1 MKQKL
6 SIILGIVV
14 VVVMGVIIFNQNKN
28 KTSTLVA
35 GESNRKCFAYYQEA
49 TKDAPY
55 RVDEY
60 IDIAIDGTKVSGVKH
75 GTQNGPDMT
84 NGYAGTLSGTIA
96 ENNLDLLYAY
106 KVEGSKNTEKEIYK
120 MTKRGLEKWRYPLLQ
135 EVGMLVPDLSKEYKV
150 LKYDAVDCAVATLPT
165 KYITSVGAW
174 PPEVKF
180 TEGKELICKE
190 GGAPEAPNGITTKKV
205 LSNSVP
211 YCVTIASEGA
221 AGSTYVTYTY
231 ATDMEGA
238 LAEIKFVLKATQC
251 MNYSNPKQAECLAER
266 SSFNP
271 DTLAEKVMDA
281 SR

>member
-1 MKQKL
+1 MKQKI
-6 SIILGIVV
+6 SIILGIIV
-14 VVVMGVIIFNQNKN
+14 VVVMGIIIFKQNK
-28 KTSTLVA
+28 
-35 GESNRKCFAYYQEA
+35 SNNGDMLAQDGARKCYAYYQEA

-60 IDIAIDGTKVSGVKH
+60 IDISVNGANVTGVKH
-75 GTQNGPDMT
+75 GTQTGPDMM
-84 NGYAGTLSGTIA
+84 NGYSGTLTGTIA
-96 ENNLDLLYAY
+96 DNNLDLLYAY

-120 MTKRGLEKWRYPLLQ
+120 LKKNVLEKWRYPLIQ
-135 EVGMLVPDLSKEYKV
+135 EVGMLVPDISKEYKV
-150 LKYDAVDCAVATLPT
+150 LKYNDVDCDVATLPM

-180 TEGKELICKE
+180 TEGKELVCKE
-190 GGAPEAPNGITTKKV
+190 GGAPESPNGITAKKV

-211 YCVTIASEGA
+211 YCVTIKSEGA
-221 AGSTYVTYTY
+221 AGSTYITYTY
-231 ATDMEGA
+231 STDMEGA

-251 MNYSNPKQAECLAER
+251 MNYSNPKRTECLAER
-266 SSFNP
+266 EAFNP